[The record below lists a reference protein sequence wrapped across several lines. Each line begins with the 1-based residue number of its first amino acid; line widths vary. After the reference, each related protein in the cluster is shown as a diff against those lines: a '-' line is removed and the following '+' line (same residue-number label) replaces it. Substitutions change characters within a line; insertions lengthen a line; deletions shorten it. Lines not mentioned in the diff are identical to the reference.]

1 MDEQPKILTI
11 ANEPAMAPLDLLAGA
26 PFFAGLTRLQLQR
39 VAAVSV
45 LHQYDKDAHIYR
57 TGEVAQHL
65 YVLGHGMVRFAV
77 GLGGRHNPGS
87 DILHRH
93 EVFGWAAMTPSDNI
107 RIANATCLTPCSV
120 LAINGRELIGL
131 MEQDQ
136 QMGYQIMKQLV
147 RLITG
152 TFTASVAG

>member
-11 ANEPAMAPLDLLAGA
+11 VNEPTVAPVDLLARSQ
-26 PFFAGLTRLQLQR
+26 FFAGLTRLQLQR
-39 VAAVSV
+39 IAAISV
-45 LHQYDKDAHIYR
+45 IHTYDKDAHIYR
-57 TGEVAQHL
+57 TGEIAQHL
-65 YVLGHGMVRFAV
+65 YVLAQGMVRFAV
-77 GLGGRHNPGS
+77 GLGGRDNPGS

-107 RIANATCLTPCSV
+107 RIANATCLTPCTV

-136 QMGYQIMKQLV
+136 PMGYQIMKQLV